1 MKFKTAIVALA
12 ALTLA
17 SCVQSVTVKTPF
29 NPAEHEFAA
38 KPGKAAV
45 SAQAFMRRN
54 DGMVVYAAGSN
65 AMLLPA
71 SNYVRELYDTS
82 QKVYGAPTVANLDI
96 RLKDYTK
103 IAQANG
109 EGRFS
114 FHGVPDG
121 EYLVVTNVNWRAGD
135 NTQGGDLTKFITVTN
150 GQNVDVILTR

>member
-1 MKFKTAIVALA
+1 MRISSFILTIAILSLVG
-12 ALTLA
+12 
-17 SCVQSVTVKTPF
+17 CVQSVTVKTPF

-38 KPGKAAV
+38 KPGKATV

-71 SNYVRELYDTS
+71 SSYVRELYDTS
-82 QKVYGAPTVANLDI
+82 QKVYGSPTVSNLDI

-135 NTQGGDLTKFITVTN
+135 SAQGGDLTKFITVQN

>member
-1 MKFKTAIVALA
+1 MKFKKAIVALA
-12 ALTLA
+12 TLMLA

-29 NPAEHEFAA
+29 NTAEHEFAA
-38 KPGKAAV
+38 KPGKATV

-71 SNYVRELYDTS
+71 SSYVRELYDTS
-82 QKVYGAPTVANLDI
+82 QKVYGAPPVTNLDI

-135 NTQGGDLTKFITVTN
+135 STQGGDLTKFITVSN